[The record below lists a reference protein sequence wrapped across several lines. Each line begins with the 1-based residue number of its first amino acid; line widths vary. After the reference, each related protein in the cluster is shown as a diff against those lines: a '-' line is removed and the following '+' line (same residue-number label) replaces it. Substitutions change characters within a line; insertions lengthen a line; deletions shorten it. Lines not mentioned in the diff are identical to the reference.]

1 MDKDENLENKMN
13 AGAKIKKSYTF
24 GSKEPNNNGEN
35 ELNNKIYNINSKNN
49 LEINYPVKK
58 DKNDYEENI
67 ISKKNFKNSEFKKPE
82 MNKTNDI
89 LNNIDLNN
97 RNNHEFIFEGNKNN
111 KKLEKRDK
119 SAPKISINQ
128 KINNFYSEKPLSDK
142 KHDNFNNINHTLNYD
157 QLFNNNNNKR
167 TNNTEDLYQ
176 KLLMNFNINSSSNK
190 RDRTFYNFN
199 SLNNNIKFNRE
210 DNPNKSYGQ
219 INVRDT
225 YLLYETNGKSNYN
238 YYNLQKRNYYRN
250 GLNLDHLKDLYSK
263 KTEDIKRPT
272 QSIFKSKM
280 DMFYQEL
287 KEYNNA
293 NYNKKK
299 ELKNYSKKNKYMNNN
314 NYMANTQYNDYIK
327 NNESSNKVNYPNQIV
342 NDEKNNENKNIFN
355 GNKIGYNEILAVK
368 RYLNDLTKEEV
379 NNLSIEIQQLRQ
391 TVNNLQ
397 NRVQVLEGYAKQ
409 IREMKLQPQTDYTS
423 QYRYGNNHQIPI
435 QPQQQVQANK
445 SPVYTANTHTA
456 QYHQQ
461 NNNQY
466 NQYKKGWNNIPN
478 QQYGAPSN
486 ITYNQQYGYVYR

>member
-1 MDKDENLENKMN
+1 MKNISKQELISNLQDKISQFKSNFTKIKESRKEVPELNFEINRDGLKNFYKKKIDTEGQSQNPNQLSSKPQSKIDEIYNIQNLLNEKNNNEIPKINKNIKNGEILMDKDENLENKMN

-225 YLLYETNGKSNYN
+225 YLLYETNGKS
-238 YYNLQKRNYYRN
+238 
-250 GLNLDHLKDLYSK
+250 
-263 KTEDIKRPT
+263 
-272 QSIFKSKM
+272 
-280 DMFYQEL
+280 
-287 KEYNNA
+287 
-293 NYNKKK
+293 
-299 ELKNYSKKNKYMNNN
+299 
-314 NYMANTQYNDYIK
+314 
-327 NNESSNKVNYPNQIV
+327 
-342 NDEKNNENKNIFN
+342 
-355 GNKIGYNEILAVK
+355 KII
-368 RYLNDLTKEEV
+368 
-379 NNLSIEIQQLRQ
+379 IEM
-391 TVNNLQ
+391 
-397 NRVQVLEGYAKQ
+397 VL
-409 IREMKLQPQTDYTS
+409 I
-423 QYRYGNNHQIPI
+423 
-435 QPQQQVQANK
+435 
-445 SPVYTANTHTA
+445 
-456 QYHQQ
+456 
-461 NNNQY
+461 
-466 NQYKKGWNNIPN
+466 
-478 QQYGAPSN
+478 
-486 ITYNQQYGYVYR
+486 